1 MGVIHGYTNL
11 VNGWV
16 NQIKA
21 YCCYLDWSMIRLLLK
36 SWAECC
42 CFSDCCCCCV
52 CLQVCVLRLWP
63 VSVIR
68 WLMHYTDTG
77 GWPLE
82 SLTSA
87 PEHYTGQTEQR
98 ASEAQVCHLGDLMT
112 FCTLSV
118 YRELTHVHTSFTL
131 QSIFYNLEN
140 ISKNINI
147 RKKSQSF
154 IFFWWKTW

>member
-1 MGVIHGYTNL
+1 MDTKKSCK
-11 VNGWV
+11 WV
-16 NQIKA
+16 GGPNKGI
-21 YCCYLDWSMIRLLLK
+21 LLLPWLIYVIRWYVCYWK
-36 SWAECC
+36 VWESCC